1 VTLGWSTSFGVD
13 QLGRR
18 EHSMPKATV
27 AGATVVDDTAEQ
39 GFVWVSEPLPVRHG
53 GETPSVA
60 TGDDAEVEE
69 GDGSSEKATTPAGTS
84 SSESTSTLEQ
94 NSTTSDPS
102 RPETAPTAEQP
113 SEQEQT
119 DGSGAA
125 SPTTTSTTESATTS
139 RRKTK

>member
-39 GFVWVSEPLPVRHG
+39 GFVWVSEPLPVQHG
-53 GETPSVA
+53 GETPPVA
-60 TGDDAEVEE
+60 TGRRRGSGRVTVIRRQQRRLVPAPRNLRDAR
-69 GDGSSEKATTPAGTS
+69 
-84 SSESTSTLEQ
+84 Q

-113 SEQEQT
+113 SEQDADGHLRCSFT
-119 DGSGAA
+119 DHYVYDGVRYDI
-125 SPTTTSTTESATTS
+125 PT
-139 RRKTK
+139 